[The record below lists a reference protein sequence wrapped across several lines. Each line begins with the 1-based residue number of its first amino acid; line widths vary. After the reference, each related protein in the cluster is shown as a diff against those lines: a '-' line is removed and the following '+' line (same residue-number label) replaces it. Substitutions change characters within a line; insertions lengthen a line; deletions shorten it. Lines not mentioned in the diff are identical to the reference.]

1 MKNVEIKALLLFL
14 FSFISI
20 SVGLRNPFL
29 PLTEPDVHID
39 ESGIC
44 FDEEVDNKH
53 NKKEAIVIKAIVK
66 SNGKTG
72 AILTKGF
79 DRQLVFIDD
88 NAWGYKVAQ
97 INDEEVSLKGENG
110 TRILLS

>member
-1 MKNVEIKALLLFL
+1 MKNVEIKVLLLFL
-14 FSFISI
+14 FLFISI
-20 SVGLRNPFL
+20 SAGLRNPFL
-29 PLTEPDVHID
+29 PLTEDEAPSDEPDLSVV
-39 ESGIC
+39 S
-44 FDEEVDNKH
+44 KQ
-53 NKKEAIVIKAIVK
+53 KPEAIIIKAIVK

-88 NAWGYKVAQ
+88 KIWGYKGAQ
-97 INDEEVSLKGENG
+97 INDEEVSLKGEDG